1 MFSDLSSMT
10 RTIASA
16 TLILLSIFSSAQK
29 PGIGIAQ
36 GLEHDS
42 LLYVAGYRHIVESI
56 NKLISPRNVSEE
68 QFTQNV
74 ATLRKLKTKVYAV
87 NLFIP
92 GDLKLVGPQVNEQT
106 ILTYV
111 EQVLLRCKQAE
122 IKMVVWGSGGARRI
136 PDGFDLEKAKEQFA
150 FIAQK
155 IAVIAKKHNVMLALE
170 NLNSTETNFITTAA
184 EALAMVKRVN
194 HPNFRLCVD
203 IYHMLKE
210 NETPEVI
217 EAAGRYVVHCDIA
230 EKENRTPPGVMG
242 EDFRPYLKAL
252 KKIKYNGKIVIEGRW
267 ENVATQ
273 ASPAYQYLQQ
283 QIDEV
288 YGK

>member
-10 RTIASA
+10 RTIAFA

-29 PGIGIAQ
+29 PEIGIAQ
-36 GLEHDS
+36 GLEYDS
-42 LLYVAGYRHIVESI
+42 VLYASGYQYIVESI
-56 NKLISPRNVSEE
+56 NKIISPRNVSEE
-68 QFTQNV
+68 QFAENL
-74 ATLRKLKTKVYAV
+74 ATLGKLKTKVYAV

-92 GDLKLVGPQVNEQT
+92 GDLKLVGPEVNEQA
-106 ILTYV
+106 ILSYA
-111 EQVLLRCKQAE
+111 EPVLLRCKQAG
-122 IKMVVWGSGGARRI
+122 IKMVVWGSGGARRV
-136 PDGFDLEKAKEQFA
+136 PDGFDREKAKEQFA

-155 IAVIAKKHNVMLALE
+155 ISVIAKKHNIMLALE

-184 EALAMVKRVN
+184 DALAMVKRVD

-217 EAAGRYVVHCDIA
+217 EAAGKYVVHCDIA
-230 EKENRTPPGVMG
+230 EKENRTPPGVTG
-242 EDFRPYLKAL
+242 EDFKPYLKAL